1 MCGPLLLVHL
11 GIFAGDIILMVNLSD
26 RIGGLLTVILTVVT
40 AAVGISAV
48 REQGALAL
56 ARLQRSQLEQQKT
69 PEPAVVAEGVLLA
82 VAGIYLLIPGFITDG
97 LGALLLLPPIRRAVA
112 AWLGS
117 RMGPPPGA
125 GGPGGPGGP
134 GGGGGGG
141 PRQIIVVEPVD
152 RE

>member
-11 GIFAGDIILMVNLSD
+11 GIFTGDIILMVNLSD

-56 ARLQRSQLEQQKT
+56 QRLQRSQMQTQQP

-82 VAGIYLLIPGFITDG
+82 VAGLYLLIPGFITDG
-97 LGALLLLPPIRRAVA
+97 LGAILLLPPIRRRAA
-112 AWLGS
+112 AWLGE
-117 RMGPPPGA
+117 RMRPPPG
-125 GGPGGPGGP
+125 GQ
-134 GGGGGGG
+134 GGGGDG
-141 PRQIIVVEPVD
+141 PRQVIVVERVD
-152 RE
+152 DDEK